1 MGVIKIMNKV
11 PFGLRKLFAGNNN
24 DKKNKEKVK
33 ENSKKGTIPFG
44 PTYEEMLYPEKL
56 DKEIRQKALDSLS
69 EDELNPVNLF
79 NITWKDKDYKTR
91 KIVLPKE
98 LTGVDANI
106 VVMLGCGFPSGSH
119 KVGPAYS
126 TLIEG
131 CVDGDII
138 PGEHT
143 ILGPSTGNFGI
154 GVSYICNL
162 MGYEA
167 VVIMPDNMSKERY
180 ERIQKYGAKLDLTPG
195 SESDVILTLERTY
208 KLKEDPKNRALA
220 QFELF
225 PNYRFHRYVT
235 GNSAIEAVKGIG
247 NGRVAC
253 YCSAPGSA
261 GTLAAGDEI
270 KKLFP
275 ECKIAALEPY
285 ECSTLANGG
294 RGQHRIEGIGDKMC
308 TLIHNVL
315 NTDFVVLI
323 KDEET
328 VQGVKIMHDG
338 TEILKELGIEEEK
351 AEFMKNIF
359 GPSGI
364 CNILGAIKMA
374 KYLKLGPDDNVLTIA
389 TDGIDR
395 YNSVLENLNS
405 RYLETEDFVIRRW
418 IKDVFL
424 GQKDDNVYDF
434 RKKDVKELLFKQK
447 EKDWL
452 HFGYSQEYLDSM
464 RTAEF
469 WEKEYSKTSY
479 YNQKIKEMR

>member
-1 MGVIKIMNKV
+1 MGVKIMCK
-11 PFGLRKLFAGNNN
+11 
-24 DKKNKEKVK
+24 
-33 ENSKKGTIPFG
+33 IPFG
-44 PTYEEMLYPEKL
+44 PNYDEMLNPQIMNPRVRE
-56 DKEIRQKALDSLS
+56 KALEALK
-69 EDELNPVNLF
+69 ENELNSINLF
-79 NITWKDKDYKTR
+79 NITWKDENNQVR

-106 VVMLGCGFPSGSH
+106 VVMLGKGFPSGSH

-154 GVSYICNL
+154 GVSYICRL
-162 MGYEA
+162 MGYDA

-225 PNYRFHRYVT
+225 PNYRFHRHVT
-235 GNSAIEAVKGIG
+235 GNSAVEAVKGIG
-247 NGRVAC
+247 NGRIAC
-253 YCSAPGSA
+253 FTSAPGSA
-261 GTLAAGDEI
+261 GTIAAGDQI
-270 KKLFP
+270 KTVFP
-275 ECKIAALEPY
+275 ECKVAALEPY

-308 TLIHNVL
+308 TLIHNIL
-315 NTDFVVLI
+315 TTDFVVLI

-328 VQGVKIMHDG
+328 VQGIKIMHDG
-338 TEILKELGIEEEK
+338 TKALMDLGIAEETANHMREL
-351 AEFMKNIF
+351 F

-374 KYLKLGPDDNVLTIA
+374 KYLKLGPDDNVVTVA
-389 TDGIDR
+389 TDGFDR
-395 YNSVLENLNS
+395 YNSVIENLDS
-405 RYLETEDFVIRRW
+405 RYLELEDFVLRRW
-418 IKDVFL
+418 INDIFL
-424 GQKDDNVYDF
+424 GQKDDNVFDYR
-434 RKKDVKELLFKQK
+434 RKDAKEKLFAQK
-447 EKDWL
+447 ENDWL
-452 HFGYSQEYLDSM
+452 RFGYSKEYLDAMKNS
-464 RTAEF
+464 EF
-469 WEKEYSKTSY
+469 WENEYEMVNY
-479 YNQKIKEMR
+479 YNEKIKELR

>member
-1 MGVIKIMNKV
+1 M
-11 PFGLRKLFAGNNN
+11 RK
-24 DKKNKEKVK
+24 
-33 ENSKKGTIPFG
+33 IPFG
-44 PTYEEMLYPEKL
+44 PNYDEMLNPEKINL
-56 DKEIRQKALDSLS
+56 EIREEALKVLKDN
-69 EDELNPVNLF
+69 ELDPMNLF
-79 NITWKDKDYKTR
+79 NITWKDENNNVR

-98 LTGVDANI
+98 FTGVDANI
-106 VVMLGCGFPSGSH
+106 VVMLGKGFPSGSH

-131 CVDGDII
+131 CVDGDIN

-162 MGYEA
+162 MGYDA

-208 KLKEDPKNRALA
+208 KLKENPKNRALA

-235 GNSAIEAVKGIG
+235 GNSAVEAVKGIG

-261 GTLAAGDEI
+261 GTLAAGDEL
-270 KKLFP
+270 KKVFP

-315 NTDFVVLI
+315 TTDFVVLI

-328 VQGVKIMHDG
+328 VQGLKVIHDG
-338 TEILKELGIEEEK
+338 EEALVELGVERSAAEYMKEL
-351 AEFMKNIF
+351 F

-374 KYLKLGPDDNVLTIA
+374 KYLRLGPDDNVVTIA
-389 TDGIDR
+389 TDSFDR
-395 YNSVLENLNS
+395 YNSVIENLNE
-405 RYLETEDFVIRRW
+405 RYLEVEKFVLNRW
-418 IKDVFL
+418 AKDIFL
-424 GQKDDNVYDF
+424 GQNDDYVYDYR
-434 RKKDVKELLFKQK
+434 RKDAKEKLFNQK

-452 HFGYSQEYLDSM
+452 KFGYTKEYLDSM
-464 RTAEF
+464 KSEEF
-469 WEKEYSKTSY
+469 WENEYSKIDY
-479 YNQKIKEMR
+479 YNEKIKELR